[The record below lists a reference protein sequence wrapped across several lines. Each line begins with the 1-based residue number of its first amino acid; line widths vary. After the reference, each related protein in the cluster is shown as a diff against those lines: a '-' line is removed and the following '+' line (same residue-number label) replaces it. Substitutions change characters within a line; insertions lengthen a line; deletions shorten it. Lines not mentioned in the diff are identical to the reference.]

1 MRIDR
6 VKFVSEITRQD
17 LNQKKLAELSGVSRA
32 TINYVKGGKSCSD
45 AVGNKLAAALGVPI
59 ESLLEKQ

>member
-6 VKFVSEITRQD
+6 VKLVSELARQD

-32 TINYVKGGKSCSD
+32 TINYIRGGKSCSD
-45 AVGNKLAAALGVPI
+45 EVGNKLADALGVPI
-59 ESLLEKQ
+59 ESLLEN